1 MRQENRRHFVIAV
14 ISIALFSEV
23 CLASSDG
30 DFEYWSSVGFD
41 FDIDKDWTVIFE
53 EEFRLGDGAGNLY
66 WHHSDLGLVYKGLA
80 DWIDFG
86 FNYRQIFEKDSKG
99 QWRPENRP
107 HLNVTLKGRLFD
119 LDLSDRSRLEYR
131 DRENQT
137 DVWRYRNMFSV
148 TSPLEFTEL
157 KLKPYL
163 ADEVFIS
170 LDGAGY
176 HMNRLYSGV
185 SFKLAKNIG
194 VGIYYLWQSTKSGGG
209 WIDTNAIGTQ
219 VKFNF

>member
-1 MRQENRRHFVIAV
+1 MRQGNRRHFAIVV
-14 ISIALFSEV
+14 ISVALFSEV

-30 DFEYWSSVGFD
+30 DFEYWSKASVA
-41 FDIDKDWTVIFE
+41 FDIDKDWTVTFE
-53 EEFRLGDGAGNLY
+53 EEFRLRDGGGNLY
-66 WHHSDLGLVYKGLA
+66 RHHCDLGLVYKSLA

-137 DVWRYRNMFSV
+137 DVWRYRNMFTV
-148 TSPLEFTEL
+148 TTPFEFTEL

-170 LDGAGY
+170 LDGEGY
-176 HMNRLYSGV
+176 NINRLFSGV
-185 SFKLAKNIG
+185 SFKPAKNIG
-194 VGIYYLWQSTKSGGG
+194 VGIYYLWQTSKSGGG
-209 WIDTNAIGTQ
+209 WIDTNVIGTQ
-219 VKFNF
+219 VKFIF